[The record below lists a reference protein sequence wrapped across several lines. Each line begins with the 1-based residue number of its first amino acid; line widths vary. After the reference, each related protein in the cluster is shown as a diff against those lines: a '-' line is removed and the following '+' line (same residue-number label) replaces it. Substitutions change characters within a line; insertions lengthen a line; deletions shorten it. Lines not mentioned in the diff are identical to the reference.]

1 MKQYKAFTIRVVVN
15 DGALDSEHLEGIVDA
30 TQMMLDHISDYT
42 EFDLLPSVT
51 VTLADKEEA

>member
-15 DGALDSEHLEGIVDA
+15 DGALDSDHLDGIVHA
-30 TQMMLDHISDYT
+30 TQEMLDHIADYT
-42 EFDLLPSVT
+42 EYDQLPSVT

>member
-30 TQMMLDHISDYT
+30 TQFMLDHVADYT
-42 EFDLLPSVT
+42 EYDQLPSVT